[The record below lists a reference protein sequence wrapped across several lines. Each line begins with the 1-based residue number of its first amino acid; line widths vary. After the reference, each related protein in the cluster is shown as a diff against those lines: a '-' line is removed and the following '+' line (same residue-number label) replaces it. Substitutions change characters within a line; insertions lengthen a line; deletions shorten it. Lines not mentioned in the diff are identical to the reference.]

1 MIQFIPYPDRTYN
14 NIIYQPRL
22 SNITHIG
29 MQETNFDND
38 HVRYELK
45 NFKGTSNIVQN
56 TPKVET
62 VNTQTQDYKYMQ
74 TTTINLSQK
83 IYLYTNL

>member
-1 MIQFIPYPDRTYN
+1 MPQ
-14 NIIYQPRL
+14 
-22 SNITHIG
+22 
-29 MQETNFDND
+29 TNFNND